1 VRDEPRFFL
10 MVENEDPLPDPS
22 WPVVEAAIR
31 EVRPGRSVA
40 LVKADRTH
48 LRADGA
54 RAIHTIVFYETAQSP
69 PLLIGRRAGG
79 KRRAKATLAQNR
91 VLVSPLELWSA
102 DGIEVFRAFYQGQP
116 LTDAFELRDPRTEYT
131 DEEIRAFLPG

>member
-1 VRDEPRFFL
+1 